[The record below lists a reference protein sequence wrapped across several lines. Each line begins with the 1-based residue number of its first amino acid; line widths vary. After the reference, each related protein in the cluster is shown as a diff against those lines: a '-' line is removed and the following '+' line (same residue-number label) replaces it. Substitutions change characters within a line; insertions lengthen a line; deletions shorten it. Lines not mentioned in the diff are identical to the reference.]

1 MQISSEMI
9 KTLRDR
15 TGAGMMD
22 CKKALEASD
31 GNIESAVEHLRKKGA
46 AVAQKRADRS
56 AKEGIILTRVT
67 PDGTRGVIVEIN
79 SETDFVGRSED
90 FVKFAERVAETLE
103 VNQLSSLEALS
114 AATTSEGKS
123 VEQLLNDVL
132 AKVGEKVSI
141 RRFTRVASRD
151 GHVSAYTHLG
161 NKIGVL
167 VDLAGSGGNE
177 ATGRDVAMQ
186 IAAMNPMVISRD
198 QIEQG
203 VIDRELEI
211 YRTQAANEGKP
222 PHVVDRIAN
231 GKLEKF
237 FQEVCLLEQTFI
249 KDPGKTVREYLQQAG
264 VGLAVKSFT
273 RFHLGEEIAEQQ

>member
-1 MQISSEMI
+1 MQITSEMI

-22 CKKALEASD
+22 CKKALEASNGSID
-31 GNIESAVEHLRKKGA
+31 SAVEYLRKKGA

-56 AKEGIILTRVT
+56 AKEGMIATRVS
-67 PDGTRGVIVEIN
+67 PDGNRGVIIEVN

-90 FVKFAERVAETLE
+90 FVRFTEAVAKTLE
-103 VNQLSSLEALS
+103 TQQPGSMEELR
-114 AATTSEGKS
+114 AATTTDGKT

-132 AKVGEKVSI
+132 AKVGEKVNI
-141 RRFTRVASRD
+141 RRFTSIVSR
-151 GHVSAYTHLG
+151 GGRVSAYTHLG

-167 VDLAGSGGNE
+167 VDIAGAGGNE
-177 ATGRDVAMQ
+177 TAGRDIAMQ

-198 QIEQG
+198 QVQQT
-203 VIDRELEI
+203 VVDRELEI
-211 YRTQAANEGKP
+211 YRTQAVNEGKP
-222 PHVVDRIAN
+222 AQVVDRIAN

-264 VGLAVKSFT
+264 ADLTVKSFT
-273 RFHLGEEIAEQQ
+273 RFHLGEEIAESQ